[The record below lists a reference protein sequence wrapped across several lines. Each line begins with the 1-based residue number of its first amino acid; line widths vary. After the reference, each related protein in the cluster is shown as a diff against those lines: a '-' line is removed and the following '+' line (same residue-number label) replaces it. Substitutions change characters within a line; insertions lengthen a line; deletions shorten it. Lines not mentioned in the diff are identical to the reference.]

1 MDENDAELV
10 EVYSAADIAEAHFL
24 QSMLEDAGIKARVVG
39 DTLSG
44 LPPLGEVVAPRVWV
58 FQSDEA
64 VAKELLV
71 EFERVHRRP
80 HLDAEDDRPAE
91 TWTCPTCGEAVE
103 ADFELCWNCQTPRKP
118 Y

>member
-1 MDENDAELV
+1 MDETEAELI

-44 LPPLGEVVAPRVWV
+44 LPPLGEMIAPRVWV
-58 FQSDEA
+58 FQPDEA
-64 VAKELLV
+64 CARELLA
-71 EFERVHRRP
+71 EYERVHRRP
-80 HLDAEDDRPAE
+80 HPDDDRPAE
-91 TWTCPTCGEAVE
+91 TWKCPTCGEAVE
-103 ADFELCWNCQTPRKP
+103 ADFDLCWNCQTPRKE

>member
-1 MDENDAELV
+1 MDETDAELV

-44 LPPLGEVVAPRVWV
+44 MIPPGEETAPRVWV
-58 FQSDEA
+58 FQPDEA
-64 VAKELLV
+64 VAKELLA
-71 EFERVHRRP
+71 EYERVHRRP
-80 HLDAEDDRPAE
+80 HPDDDVPAE
-91 TWTCPTCGEAVE
+91 TWKCPTCGEAVE
-103 ADFELCWNCQTPRKP
+103 ADFELCWNCQTPRKA